1 MLNTSKYGIVIQ
13 ARTSSNRLPGKV
25 LKDILGKPMLQRQ
38 IERITDNIE
47 IPLIVATSEDK
58 SDDQIQFLCKK
69 IGVECFRGDL
79 ENVVLR
85 FFNCA
90 KKYNI
95 THIIRIGGDDPLID
109 PLCINKLITLHK
121 ETNKEF
127 LYASNDDGW
136 PYGCA
141 AELISV
147 TAIEKILKYTK
158 KDYYLEHTIPFI
170 LDNPSMFT
178 ILRVHGPKNYQ
189 NQNLSLSVDYI
200 EDFLLIEKIFKEL
213 SINDRFFSMQEI
225 IDLLNKKPDIKDIN
239 KGLHKGFER

>member
-1 MLNTSKYGIVIQ
+1 M
-13 ARTSSNRLPGKV
+13 PGKV

-127 LYASNDDGW
+127 LK
-136 PYGCA
+136 C
-141 AELISV
+141 
-147 TAIEKILKYTK
+147 K
-158 KDYYLEHTIPFI
+158 
-170 LDNPSMFT
+170 
-178 ILRVHGPKNYQ
+178 
-189 NQNLSLSVDYI
+189 
-200 EDFLLIEKIFKEL
+200 
-213 SINDRFFSMQEI
+213 
-225 IDLLNKKPDIKDIN
+225 
-239 KGLHKGFER
+239 